1 MKLYKLTDRNDQ
13 TRNNCQW
20 GEGVTVET
28 SGDGELCSAGFTH
41 WYTSPLLAVLLNP
54 IHGNYYLK
62 TAHLWAG
69 EGEVIKD
76 NHGLKVGCKKATTL
90 CRISLPEVTLEQK
103 IASGILCAKE
113 VYDVKAWNNWADKW
127 LSGEDR
133 SRESA
138 RVAEFAAE
146 AAFATEAAFSA
157 ARAAEAA
164 FFAAEAAAEAAEAA
178 RAAFAA
184 RAAARAA
191 KAKPLNLQAIAE
203 KAVREY

>member
-1 MKLYKLTDRNDQ
+1 MKLYKLTDKNDQ
-13 TRNNCQW
+13 TLNNCQW

-28 SGDGELCSAGFTH
+28 SGEGELCSAGFTH

-54 IHGNYYLK
+54 IHGDYDLE
-62 TAHLWAG
+62 TAHLWEG

-76 NHGLKVGCKKATTL
+76 DHGLKVGCKKATTL

-113 VYDVKAWNNWADKW
+113 VYDGKDWNNWADKW

-138 RVAEFAAE
+138 WA
-146 AAFATEAAFSA
+146 
-157 ARAAEAA
+157 
-164 FFAAEAAAEAAEAA
+164 AAEAAAWATAWDAA
-178 RAAFAA
+178 RDAARGAARDAA
-184 RAAARAA
+184 RAAAEAA
-191 KAKPLNLQAIAE
+191 AWAAVWAADAKPLNLQAIAE